1 MPLFYFNRRDAA
13 ACPEDVKCELRNLDE
28 ALAEANRIA
37 RRTLARAADP
47 MRLRREALDIQNE
60 SRSTVARVMFA
71 DVLSATA
78 RG

>member
-1 MPLFYFNRRDAA
+1 MPLFYFHRRDAVP
-13 ACPEDVKCELRNLDE
+13 CPDDVKCELSSLDE

-47 MRLRREALDIQNE
+47 MGLRREALDIENE
-60 SRSTVARVMFA
+60 SRSIVARVMFA
-71 DVLSATA
+71 DVLQVTA